1 MKKIKKYI
9 PLIVIGVVVLIGII
23 LVSLS
28 YGDFL
33 GTRVLRKAA
42 SRVVAYQ
49 GEKVTIQVADSSAT
63 RKLELCVEKRN
74 LLLGYSDFS
83 NCKTLQYVLGPH
95 VKSADITIPSSF
107 PLGRAL
113 VITRV
118 RDAKGNL
125 IPVGPSDEKIT
136 LLIQKARPV
145 VASHEEGS
153 SSGGGGG
160 GGGGGSSGGGG
171 NGGGGSSS
179 NDDGNSSEPQ
189 RGKIAETISG
199 GCVDVNDTEVHV
211 SWSNTNVIAEHRKA
225 GESDWHKSFTAA
237 YYDLDGTRSALLFN
251 RYYSSPAYSS
261 GALVPGDEIEI
272 RLLPGSG
279 YPNASNTDPSDTF
292 RFQVPSFDGHDSS
305 ECVKF

>member
-1 MKKIKKYI
+1 MKPIKKYI
-9 PLIVIGVVVLIGII
+9 PLIVIGVVVLIGVI
-23 LVSLS
+23 LVSLL

-49 GEKVTIQVADSSAT
+49 GEKVTIQVADSPST
-63 RKLELCVEKRN
+63 RKLELCVEKKN

-95 VKSADITIPSSF
+95 VKSADITIPSNF

-118 RDAKGNL
+118 RDAQGNL

-145 VASHEEGS
+145 PASNDTGS
-153 SSGGGGG
+153 SSGGGG

-171 NGGGGSSS
+171 SHEEANNTPVATPVPYELTRVCYNWNQKILLSWTPKLNTIRYRKVGETQWLPDINQCGYNGCLDSFVYDNGDVKSAAIY
-179 NDDGNSSEPQ
+179 NNL
-189 RGKIAETISG
+189 ATAISP
-199 GCVDVNDTEVHV
+199 
-211 SWSNTNVIAEHRKA
+211 NTDFEFQIVP
-225 GESDWHKSFTAA
+225 
-237 YYDLDGTRSALLFN
+237 YV
-251 RYYSSPAYSS
+251 SSPDDNPENSQLYRFNS
-261 GALVPGDEIEI
+261 GP
-272 RLLPGSG
+272 LPTSI
-279 YPNASNTDPSDTF
+279 
-292 RFQVPSFDGHDSS
+292 S
-305 ECVKF
+305 ECRSLL